1 MFGHRHLIQVLT
13 KGFPAITGIRWF
25 NLAILVITPALA
37 LYGLLRVPILP
48 KTAISA
54 VCYYIYTMLGIT
66 AGALPKLHVSRMHTD
81 VVSLVKAII
90 VFLILAGASA
100 VQGSCYWWA
109 RRHRSHHRYTDTDLD
124 PYNSERGL
132 LWTHI
137 GWVVFDSKL
146 RPGPTDITDLKN
158 DPLVQ
163 WQHRWYFYILAVF
176 GYILPMCIPGL
187 LWNDW
192 LGGFYFVGALRMT
205 AAHHSTFAINSI
217 AHYLGST
224 PYDDKHSPRD
234 HLISALL
241 TMGEGYHNFHHQFPM
256 DYRNAFRWYQWDPT
270 KWFIATCHWFGLA
283 SHLRVFPSN
292 EIEKGALT
300 MKLKALKDVQDS
312 LAWPVPSDKL
322 PVVTWET
329 FKEESKSR
337 TLLLVSGFIHDATDF
352 ADNHPGGR
360 ALLTGNTGKDMTAA
374 FFGGVYSHSH
384 AAHNLLAM
392 MRVGILAGGVEMPL
406 EQVVPPSQMFFISAK
421 ETSAKEPAS
430 KEERQLAA

>member
-1 MFGHRHLIQVLT
+1 MFGSQLFQELT
-13 KGFPAITGIRWF
+13 KGFPTITGIRWF
-25 NLAILVITPALA
+25 NLGVLVLTPAVA
-37 LYGLLRVPILP
+37 LYGLLWVPVLP
-48 KTAISA
+48 KTAVCA
-54 VCYYIYTMLGIT
+54 VGYYVYTMLGIT
-66 AGALPKLHVSRMHTD
+66 AGYHRLWSHRSYNASFPLQ
-81 VVSLVKAII
+81 

-137 GWVVFDSKL
+137 GWIIFDSNLKA
-146 RPGPTDITDLKN
+146 GPAEITDLRK

-163 WQHRWYFYILAVF
+163 WQHRWYFYIQAVF
-176 GYILPMCIPGL
+176 GYILPACIPGL

-192 LGGFYFVGALRMT
+192 LGGFFFVGALRMT

-224 PYDDKHSPRD
+224 PYDDKHTPRD

-270 KWFIATCHWFGLA
+270 KWFITACHWLGLA

-312 LAWPVPSDKL
+312 LEWPVPSDEL

-329 FKEESKSR
+329 FQDESKSR
-337 TLLLVSGFIHDATDF
+337 PLLLVSGFIHDASEF
-352 ADNHPGGR
+352 LDNHPGGR
-360 ALLTGNTGKDMTAA
+360 ALLASNTGKDMTAA

-392 MRVGILAGGVEMPL
+392 MRVGILNGGVEMPL
-406 EQVVPPSQMFFISAK
+406 EKVVPPSQLLLI
-421 ETSAKEPAS
+421 TSNSPTASEHPRPITVPAS
-430 KEERQLAA
+430 DT

>member
-1 MFGHRHLIQVLT
+1 MQFIKNLT
-13 KGFPAITGIRWF
+13 QGFPTITGIRWF
-25 NLAILVITPALA
+25 NLSVLVITPALS
-37 LYGLLRVPILP
+37 LYGLLYVPILQ
-48 KTAISA
+48 KTV
-54 VCYYIYTMLGIT
+54 VCTTLYYIYSMLERVAPGYHRLWSHRSYN
-66 AGALPKLHVSRMHTD
+66 ASFPLQ
-81 VVSLVKAII
+81 

-109 RRHRSHHRYTDTDLD
+109 RRHRSHHRHTDTDFD

-137 GWVVFDSKL
+137 GWIIFES
-146 RPGPTDITDLKN
+146 DLKTGPADISDLRK

-163 WQHRWYFYILAVF
+163 WQHRWYFVILTIF
-176 GYILPMCIPGL
+176 GYLLPMVIPGL
-187 LWNDW
+187 LWGDW
-192 LGGFYFVGALRMT
+192 KGGFFFVGALRMT
-205 AAHHSTFAINSI
+205 ACHHSTFCINSI

-234 HLISALL
+234 HLISAIL

-256 DYRNAFRWYQWDPT
+256 DYRNAFRWYQYDPT
-270 KWFIATCHWFGLA
+270 KWFIAVCHYLGFA

-312 LAWPVPSDKL
+312 IEWPVPPQEL

-329 FKEESKSR
+329 FQEESQSR
-337 TLLLVSGFIHDATDF
+337 TLLLISGFIHDASFFLDS
-352 ADNHPGGR
+352 HPGGP
-360 ALLTGNTGKDMTAA
+360 ALLTRNSGNDMTAS
-374 FFGGVYSHSH
+374 FFGGIYAHSH

-392 MRVGILAGGVEMPL
+392 MRVGILAGGVEAPA
-406 EQVVPPSQMFFISAK
+406 EHAIPPSQRLVIR
-421 ETSAKEPAS
+421 TNAS
-430 KEERQLAA
+430 H